1 VDAGAGYLELR
12 LAVREARLLDRALGY
27 YAWRSLV
34 SFALL
39 ALGIALGLSQP
50 GNPATSTAAIAS
62 ASVPG
67 ASAPTPFG
75 SLPIG
80 NAMIAFGSLPIFNA
94 MIAFGSLS
102 IAASAAIAFG
112 SILAA
117 SVLIAFGSVQVAL
130 VGHDAG
136 HRAIFSSA
144 RANSLAGWLCWSLA
158 LGISFAYWHD
168 RHTRHH
174 TNTNDLAA
182 DPDLQWAGLVA
193 YTDAA
198 VDARPR
204 RRWLMR
210 HQALLGPAY
219 TLALAFAF
227 RAEGWAFAW
236 RHLTGWPRAA
246 ELATL
251 AVSLALWLLPSAFL
265 GWSWLITFVI
275 AQVLAGLYLA
285 LVIAPNHKGM
295 PTWPAGT
302 PLSFVQRQVLSSRN
316 NPPHPLTDFVFGGLN
331 YQIEHH
337 LFPTM
342 PRAHFR
348 AARRL
353 VRPFCAQQGLTYEEL
368 GVWRAWRLVLS
379 ELQRV
384 GVRAA
389 AAEWG

>member
-1 VDAGAGYLELR
+1 MDAGAGYLELR

-27 YAWRSLV
+27 YAWRSLL

-39 ALGIALGLSQP
+39 ALGVALGLTQP
-50 GNPATSTAAIAS
+50 GNPAASTAATAS
-62 ASVPG
+62 A
-67 ASAPTPFG
+67 ASAPIPFG
-75 SLPIG
+75 SLPI
-80 NAMIAFGSLPIFNA
+80 ASALIAFA
-94 MIAFGSLS
+94 
-102 IAASAAIAFG
+102 
-112 SILAA
+112 SILGA

-130 VGHDAG
+130 IGHDAG
-136 HRAIFSSA
+136 HRGIFSSA

-158 LGISFAYWHD
+158 LGISFAYWND

-198 VDARPR
+198 VEARPR

-236 RHLTGWPRAA
+236 RHLTGLARAA

-251 AVSLALWLLPSAFL
+251 AVSLVLWLLPSAFL